1 MRIRRVALELTG
13 TDLAEF
19 LAACPL
25 PERVAGIRLWPE
37 DGRLRV
43 EVDYRL
49 AGLQV
54 PVELAL
60 TVADVRPDRL
70 ELAAGMK
77 LGVPLPGPV
86 AREVLAYLVRSTG
99 LAFVRAEGDRV
110 VVDVTALGESLQV
123 RFALESVRFTAAG
136 VEVALRD
143 LTLGEA
149 LALGDPGP
157 AAADAPEVE
166 LVLPLPSP
174 EPSPPPEYGDFYH
187 RLRQK
192 VQSWAEAQVPPRYRG
207 LIPWLLLL
215 PDLFALVVRLM
226 GDPRVPAGAKVRL
239 GIAIAYVISPID
251 LVPDFLPVVGAG
263 DDLAL
268 LILALADLVEEAP
281 PEALREHWSGQGDVI
296 ALIRDG
302 ARWVRGFF
310 SADLIAR
317 LRSRLSR

>member
-1 MRIRRVALELTG
+1 MRIRRVALELDG
-13 TDLAEF
+13 TDLAEL

-77 LGVPLPGPV
+77 LGVPVPGPV

-110 VVDVTALGESLQV
+110 VVDLAALGESLQV
-123 RFALESVRFTAAG
+123 RFALESVRFTAGG

-143 LTLGEA
+143 LTLGD
-149 LALGDPGP
+149 ALGAADPGP
-157 AAADAPEVE
+157 AAEAPEVE

-207 LIPWLLLL
+207 LVPWLLLL
-215 PDLFALVVRLM
+215 PDLFAMLVRLM

-251 LVPDFLPVVGAG
+251 LVPDFLPLVGVG

-302 ARWVRGFF
+302 ARWVRRFF
-310 SADLIAR
+310 SAELITR
-317 LRSRLSR
+317 LRRRLNR